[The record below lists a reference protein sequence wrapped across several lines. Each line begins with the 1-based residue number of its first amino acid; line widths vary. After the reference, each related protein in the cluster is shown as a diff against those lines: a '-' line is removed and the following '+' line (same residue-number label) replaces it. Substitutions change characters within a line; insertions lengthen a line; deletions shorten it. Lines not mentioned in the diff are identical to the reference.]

1 MSTIVEFEVPS
12 VFTFCR
18 RVGHDGRME
27 VLRDL
32 TAANCSNRKIGKYK
46 TVDFHNN
53 NVFFCS
59 VCDLYLFQEPRRNY
73 TLVGYVP
80 KQW

>member
-32 TAANCSNRKIGKYK
+32 TAANCSKRKIGKYK

-53 NVFFCS
+53 NVCFVQFVTCIYFKNPEGII
-59 VCDLYLFQEPRRNY
+59 L
-73 TLVGYVP
+73 
-80 KQW
+80 